1 MSIKDRR
8 DLESKANANLK
19 ALNDATDRVD
29 QRAHIVRKINELG
42 DGNAHGFTLDRLMF
56 DIEQSTGRARESIG
70 NLRHVITE
78 QQRGLYREHV
88 SQKGLSAAAC

>member
-1 MSIKDRR
+1 MSIKERR

-19 ALNDATDRVD
+19 ALSDATDRAAK
-29 QRAHIVRKINELG
+29 RAHIVRKINDLG

-56 DIEQSTGRARESIG
+56 DIEQSAERAHECVG

-78 QQRGLYREHV
+78 QQRGLFREHV
-88 SQKGLSAAAC
+88 SQKGLGAAAC